1 MDELSLVQR
10 LAVVALPLIFA
21 ITVHE
26 AAHGYVAWL
35 LGDDTARRM
44 GRITV
49 NPLPHIDPVGT
60 LLVPVVM
67 VLLVGFAI
75 GWAKPVPVDVRRLR
89 SPRRDSALVA
99 VAGPAVNLLM
109 ALAWSLLLVAAQYS
123 LHSLHAVAY
132 PLLLMAGAG
141 VFINLMLMALN
152 LLPVPPLDGGRIMVG
167 ILPLGAARAFARIEP
182 YGMFVLIA
190 LLATGLLGAILW
202 PIIQAALL
210 LMPGSEL
217 LPVILPVLF
226 S

>member
-1 MDELSLVQR
+1 MEELSLIQR

-35 LGDDTARRM
+35 LGDDTARRL
-44 GRITV
+44 GRITI
-49 NPLPHIDPVGT
+49 NPIPHIDLIGT
-60 LLVPVVM
+60 VIVPALM
-67 VLLVGFAI
+67 VLFVGFAI
-75 GWAKPVPVDVRRLR
+75 GWAKPVPVDVTRLR

-99 VAGPAVNLLM
+99 AAGPGVNLVM
-109 ALAWSLLLVAAQYS
+109 AIIWSVVLVIAQYS

-152 LLPVPPLDGGRIMVG
+152 LLPVPPLDGGRILVG
-167 ILPLGAARAFARIEP
+167 VLPVGAARVVAALEP
-182 YGMFVLIA
+182 YGMFILIG

-202 PIIQAALL
+202 PIIQAVLL
-210 LMPGSEL
+210 FMPGSAL

>member
-167 ILPLGAARAFARIEP
+167 VLPLGAARAFARIEP

>member
-35 LGDDTARRM
+35 RGDDTARRL
-44 GRITV
+44 GRITI
-49 NPLPHIDPVGT
+49 NPLPHIDPIGT
-60 LLVPVVM
+60 VLVPVAM
-67 VLLVGFAI
+67 VLFFGFAI
-75 GWAKPVPVDVRRLR
+75 GWAKPVPVDVMRLK

-99 VAGPAVNLLM
+99 VAGPGANLLM
-109 ALAWSLLLVAAQYS
+109 ALLWSLVMLASQHF
-123 LHSLHAVAY
+123 LHSAHTVAY

-141 VFINLMLMALN
+141 VFINLMLMTLN
-152 LLPVPPLDGGRIMVG
+152 LLPVPPLDGGRILVG
-167 ILPLGAARAFARIEP
+167 LLPLPVARVVASLEP
-182 YGMFVLIA
+182 YGMFILIG

-202 PIIQAALL
+202 PIIQVALL
-210 LMPGSEL
+210 FMPGSEL

>member
-1 MDELSLVQR
+1 MEELSLVQR

-26 AAHGYVAWL
+26 AAHGFVAWK
-35 LGDDTARRM
+35 LGDDTARRL

-49 NPLPHIDPVGT
+49 NPIPHIDLVGT
-60 LLVPVVM
+60 ILVPIAM

-75 GWAKPVPVDVRRLR
+75 GWAKPVPVDFTRLR

-99 VAGPAVNLLM
+99 VAGPGVNLLM
-109 ALAWSLLLVAAQYS
+109 ALIWSIVLVVAQHS
-123 LHSLHAVAY
+123 LHAVHAVAY

-152 LLPVPPLDGGRIMVG
+152 LLPVPPLDGGRILVG
-167 ILPLGAARAFARIEP
+167 LLPLGAARVLAGIEP
-182 YGMFVLIA
+182 YGVFILIG
-190 LLATGLLGAILW
+190 LLATGLLGTILW
-202 PIIQAALL
+202 PVIQGALL
-210 LMPGSEL
+210 FMPGSQL

>member
-1 MDELSLVQR
+1 MEELSLIQR

-44 GRITV
+44 GRITI
-49 NPLPHIDPVGT
+49 NPIPHIDLIGT
-60 LLVPVVM
+60 VLVPALM
-67 VLLVGFAI
+67 VLFVGFAI
-75 GWAKPVPVDVRRLR
+75 GWAKPVPVDFTRLR

-99 VAGPAVNLLM
+99 AAGPGVNLVM
-109 ALAWSLLLVAAQYS
+109 AIIWSVVLVIAHYS

-152 LLPVPPLDGGRIMVG
+152 LLPVPPLDGGRILVG
-167 ILPLGAARAFARIEP
+167 LLPVGAARVIAALEP
-182 YGMFVLIA
+182 YGMFILIG

-202 PIIQAALL
+202 PIIQTVLL
-210 LMPGSEL
+210 FMPGSAL

>member
-1 MDELSLVQR
+1 MEELSLVQR

-26 AAHGYVAWL
+26 AAHGFVAWK
-35 LGDDTARRM
+35 LGDDTARRL

-49 NPLPHIDPVGT
+49 NPIPHIDLVGT
-60 LLVPVVM
+60 ILVPIAM

-75 GWAKPVPVDVRRLR
+75 GWAKPVPVDFTRLR

-99 VAGPAVNLLM
+99 VAGPGVNLLM
-109 ALAWSLLLVAAQYS
+109 ALIWSIVLVVAQHS
-123 LHSLHAVAY
+123 LHAVHAVAY

-152 LLPVPPLDGGRIMVG
+152 LLPVPPLDGGRILVG
-167 ILPLGAARAFARIEP
+167 LLPLGAARVLAGIEP
-182 YGMFVLIA
+182 YGMFILIG
-190 LLATGLLGAILW
+190 LLATGLLGTILW
-202 PIIQAALL
+202 PVIQGALL
-210 LMPGSEL
+210 FMPGSQL

>member
-1 MDELSLVQR
+1 MEELSLVQR

-26 AAHGYVAWL
+26 AAHGFVAWK
-35 LGDDTARRM
+35 LGDDTARRL

-49 NPLPHIDPVGT
+49 NPIPHIDLVGT
-60 LLVPVVM
+60 ILVPVAM

-75 GWAKPVPVDVRRLR
+75 GWAKPVPVDFTRLR

-99 VAGPAVNLLM
+99 VAGPGVNLLM
-109 ALAWSLLLVAAQYS
+109 ALIWSIVLVVAQHS
-123 LHSLHAVAY
+123 LHAVHAVAY

-152 LLPVPPLDGGRIMVG
+152 LLPVPPLDGGRILVG
-167 ILPLGAARAFARIEP
+167 LLPLGAARVLAGIEP
-182 YGMFVLIA
+182 YGMFILIG
-190 LLATGLLGAILW
+190 LLATGLLGTILW
-202 PIIQAALL
+202 PVIQGALL
-210 LMPGSEL
+210 FMPGSQL